1 MLICFMSLFVF
12 FAKISHIRP
21 NAKKVS
27 LLRFKS
33 LLTRRVFRVN
43 KTNTLFGG
51 VKNGAFVQAK
61 HCFLGGGAADAF
73 GGVTLQL
80 LQ

>member
-1 MLICFMSLFVF
+1 M
-12 FAKISHIRP
+12 
-21 NAKKVS
+21 
-27 LLRFKS
+27 
-33 LLTRRVFRVN
+33 FRVN

-51 VKNGAFVQAK
+51 VKNGAFVRTK
-61 HCFLGGGAADAF
+61 RCFLGDAAADVF

>member
-1 MLICFMSLFVF
+1 M
-12 FAKISHIRP
+12 
-21 NAKKVS
+21 
-27 LLRFKS
+27 
-33 LLTRRVFRVN
+33 FRVN

-73 GGVTLQL
+73 GALRYSCYSKQNRFSDSENFL
-80 LQ
+80 RKLILYI

>member
-1 MLICFMSLFVF
+1 M
-12 FAKISHIRP
+12 
-21 NAKKVS
+21 
-27 LLRFKS
+27 
-33 LLTRRVFRVN
+33 FRVN

-61 HCFLGGGAADAF
+61 FCFLGDAAADAF